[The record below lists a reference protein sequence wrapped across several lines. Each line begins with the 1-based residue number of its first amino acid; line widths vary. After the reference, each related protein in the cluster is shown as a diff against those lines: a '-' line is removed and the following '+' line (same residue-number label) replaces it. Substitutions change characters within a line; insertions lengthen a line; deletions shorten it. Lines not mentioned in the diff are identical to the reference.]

1 MARTPRIAIIG
12 GGIGGL
18 TAAAAFRARGYE
30 IDVYERAA
38 SLSEVGAGIQ
48 IGPNGV
54 RVLYE
59 MGFKPQLD
67 RFAFVNPDFISITY
81 DTAQYRLTESL
92 SSTSVAKYG
101 VPYLTAH
108 RADLYNLLVS
118 DVPDRNVHANVACT
132 GVETHGNTAVARFEG
147 GQEIEADIIIGADG
161 VRSAVRESLWG
172 KDSPRYT
179 GQTCFRCMVP
189 MDLVPET
196 VGPDKVSMHTHNV
209 GWIGPK
215 GHVICYPI
223 RAGKVLNIFA
233 GFVNDEWAEESWTV
247 PATVEEMHQVY
258 AGWHPVLLDL
268 LAQSEAGFRWGLHDR
283 DPMEQ
288 WTKGRATLLG
298 DAAHPMMPTLAQG
311 GCMAIED
318 GWSIARCVDDYRDDP
333 AAALATYEAE
343 RRPRTSRVQ
352 LQARQQFLNNKKHP
366 APPPMSREWIFSWDA
381 TRGRDYIPPDAA
393 E

>member
-1 MARTPRIAIIG
+1 MPRKPRIAIIG

-30 IDVYERAA
+30 IDVYERAG

-67 RFAFVNPDFISITY
+67 QFAFTNPDFISVTF
-81 DTAQYRLTESL
+81 DTAVYRLTESL
-92 SSTSVAKYG
+92 SSSSVEKYG

-108 RADLYNLLVS
+108 RADLYNLLAA
-118 DVPDRNVHANVACT
+118 DVPDKNVHANASCT
-132 GVETHGNTAVARFEG
+132 GVANHGDIAVARFEDG
-147 GQEIEADIIIGADG
+147 REIEADIIIGADG
-161 VRSAVRESLWG
+161 VRSVVREDLWG
-172 KDSPRYT
+172 ADEPRYS

-189 MDLVPET
+189 MDLVPDM
-196 VGPDKVSMHTHNV
+196 VGPDNVSMRTHNV

-215 GHVICYPI
+215 GHIICYPI

-233 GFVNDEWAEESWTV
+233 GFVSDEWAEESWTV
-247 PATVEEMHQVY
+247 PASVEEMHQVY
-258 AGWHPVLLDL
+258 AGWHPAMLDL
-268 LAQSEAGFRWGLHDR
+268 LAKSEAGFRWGLHDR

-288 WTKGRATLLG
+288 WTKGRITLLG

-318 GWSIARCVDDYRDDP
+318 GWSIARCIDDNRDDP
-333 AAALATYEAE
+333 AAALSAYEAE
-343 RRPRTSRVQ
+343 RRPRTSQVQ
-352 LQARQQFLNNKKHP
+352 LQARAQFLNNKKVP

-381 TRGRDYIPPDAA
+381 TRGRDFAPA
-393 E
+393 

>member
-1 MARTPRIAIIG
+1 MPRKPRIAIIG

-18 TAAAAFRARGYE
+18 TAAAALRARGYE

-67 RFAFVNPDFISITY
+67 RFAFTNPDFISITY
-81 DTAQYRLTESL
+81 DTAKYRLTERL
-92 SSTSVAKYG
+92 SSASIEKYG

-108 RADLYNLLVS
+108 RADLYNLLAA
-118 DVPDRNVHANVACT
+118 DVPDANVHAGAVCT
-132 GVETHGNTAVARFEG
+132 GISDQGDIAVARFEDG
-147 GQEIEADIIIGADG
+147 AEVEADIIIGADG
-161 VRSAVRESLWG
+161 VRSVVRENLWG
-172 KDSPRYT
+172 ADEPRYT

-189 MDLVPET
+189 MELVPET
-196 VGPDKVSMHTHNV
+196 VGPDNVSMHTHNV

-223 RAGKVLNIFA
+223 RAGNVLNIFA
-233 GFVNDEWAEESWTV
+233 GFVSDEWAEESWTI
-247 PATVEEMHQVY
+247 PATVAEMHQVY
-258 AGWHPVLLDL
+258 AGWHPALLDL
-268 LAQSEAGFRWGLHDR
+268 LAKSEAGFRWGLHDR

-288 WTKGRATLLG
+288 WTSGRITLLG

-318 GWSIARCVDDYRDDP
+318 GWSIARCIDEHSDDP
-333 AAALATYEAE
+333 AAGLAAYEAE

-352 LQARQQFLNNKKHP
+352 LQARAQFLNNKKVP

-381 TRGRDYIPPDAA
+381 TRGRDYLA